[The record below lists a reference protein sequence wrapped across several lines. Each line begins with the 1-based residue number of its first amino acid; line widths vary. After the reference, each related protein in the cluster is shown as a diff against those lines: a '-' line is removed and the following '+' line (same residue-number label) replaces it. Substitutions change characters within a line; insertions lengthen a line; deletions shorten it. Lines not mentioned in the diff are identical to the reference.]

1 MGEKMKN
8 ILVIDE
14 APNCAYDIY
23 KVDNN
28 IFAVLFPVDGQNVE
42 FIEDVIERLGP
53 KDQDILMNLWDG
65 PVVKKNVNGIH
76 GILFYGLINE
86 KKRFYPNKKDSDLDG
101 WARGWIS
108 DPEAPPVNTPE
119 FMKKLLE

>member
-1 MGEKMKN
+1 MKN

-23 KVDNN
+23 EIDDD
-28 IFAVLFPVDGQNVE
+28 IFAVLFPFDGQNIE
-42 FIEDVIERLGP
+42 FIEDVIERLGS
-53 KDQDILMNLWDG
+53 KDQDIFANLWG
-65 PVVKKNVNGIH
+65 KPVIKNSVNGIH
-76 GILFYGLINE
+76 GTLFYGLIDD

-108 DPEAPPVNTPE
+108 APEAPPVNTPE